1 MTGGCSNQLSY
12 DPNFSIL
19 AYLLNSNFGDYA
31 CKLYLQLAY
40 QVNFGLRYIQMAKE
54 YFFSNQEIADLLN
67 RVASAYE
74 VKGENRFRV
83 AAYEKAAV
91 SAEHSTTELKDLWD
105 EGKLNEVPGFGE
117 AIAGYLDELFRT
129 GRVKHFE
136 EVMKAL
142 PPAMFVFEKIPGIGP
157 KKAFVLAKKLKITGE
172 KEAIEKLKK
181 AAQEG
186 KIKKLEGFGEK
197 SEEDILAGIAALEK
211 GELKVK
217 RMPLWEADAIA
228 QKIVDY
234 LKENSQ
240 VLAATPLGSL
250 RRRLGTIGDI
260 DIAVATEHP
269 AEVMAYFFQY
279 PQIARILSK
288 GEEALGRVVLKTGQ
302 QVDLRL
308 SKPDEYG
315 SMLQYFTG
323 SKQHNIQLRSFAL
336 SQRLSLSEYGIKNQK
351 TGRVETYAN
360 EESFYRRL
368 GMDYIPPEIR
378 EGAGEIEA
386 ALKHRL
392 PSLVEEKD
400 IKGDLHL
407 HSNFPIEPSHDL
419 GANSFEEMIATAQ
432 SLGYQYLGFTEHNPS
447 VSQHSEKEILDL
459 LKKKKETIDKI
470 NYSLEKKMKNRGNNL
485 PIKIFNGL
493 EVDIKPN
500 GELAVS
506 EKGLEI
512 IDYAVVSVHSSFDL
526 SRKKMTVR
534 VLKGLSHPKA
544 KILGHPTGRIIGNR
558 EGFELDW
565 EEIFAFCLRN
575 KKYLEISAWPTR
587 LDLPD
592 FLVREAIQHG
602 VGLVINTDA
611 HTAEQLKLMP
621 WGVAV
626 ARRGWAQKNDILNTL
641 PLQKLSGILF

>member
-1 MTGGCSNQLSY
+1 
-12 DPNFSIL
+12 
-19 AYLLNSNFGDYA
+19 
-31 CKLYLQLAY
+31 
-40 QVNFGLRYIQMAKE
+40 MAKE
-54 YFFSNQEIADLLN
+54 HFFSNQEIADLLN

-83 AAYEKAAV
+83 AAYKKAAV

-157 KKAFVLAKKLKITGE
+157 KKAYTLAKKLKITSE
-172 KEAIEKLKK
+172 KGAIEKLKK
-181 AAQEG
+181 AIKEG
-186 KIKKLEGFGEK
+186 KVRKLEGFGEK
-197 SEEDILAGIAALEK
+197 SEEDILTGIEALEK

-234 LKENSQ
+234 LKENPK

-260 DIAVATEHP
+260 DIAVATDYP
-269 AEVMAYFFQY
+269 AEVMAYFFKY
-279 PQIARILSK
+279 PQISRVLGR

-308 SKPDEYG
+308 SKPQEYG

-336 SQRLSLSEYGIKNQK
+336 SLGLSLSEYGIKNQK
-351 TGRVETYAN
+351 TGKMETYAD

-378 EGAGEIEA
+378 EGSGELEA
-386 ALKHRL
+386 ALKHQL
-392 PSLVEEKD
+392 PVLVEEKD

-419 GANSFEEMIATAQ
+419 GADSFEEMIKTAQ
-432 SLGYQYLGFTEHNPS
+432 ELGYQYLGFTEHNPS
-447 VSQHSEKEILDL
+447 VSQHSEKEILEL
-459 LKKKKETIDKI
+459 LQKKKYLIEQL
-470 NYSLEKKMKNRGNNL
+470 NYTFEKDVKGRVNNL

-500 GELAVS
+500 GELAIP
-506 EKGLEI
+506 EEGLEMV
-512 IDYAVVSVHSSFDL
+512 DYVIASVHSSFDL
-526 SRKKMTVR
+526 NREKMTER
-534 VLKGLSHPKA
+534 VIKGLTHPKV
-544 KILGHPTGRIIGNR
+544 KILGHPTGRVLGVR
-558 EGFELDW
+558 EGYELNWEKLFE
-565 EEIFAFCLRN
+565 FCLKN

-592 FLVREAIQHG
+592 FLVREAVKQG

-611 HTAEQLKLMP
+611 HSADQLKLMP

-626 ARRGWAQKNDILNTL
+626 ARRGWAKKTDILNTL
-641 PLQKLSGILF
+641 PLSKLSGILC